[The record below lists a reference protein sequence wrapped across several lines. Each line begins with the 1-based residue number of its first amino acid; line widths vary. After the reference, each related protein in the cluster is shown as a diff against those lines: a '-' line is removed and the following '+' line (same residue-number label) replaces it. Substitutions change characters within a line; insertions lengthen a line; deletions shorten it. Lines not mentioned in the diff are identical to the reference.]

1 MDLVAGELFLD
12 EMTND
17 WAVVWMILIFLVNNV
32 VLMNLLIAI
41 MSNTCKPPS
50 TRSAVGVSRVHNG
63 RRAQRQ
69 ACATAGVHNG
79 SACATPRTVPSRER
93 GAGFRV

>member
-41 MSNTCKPPS
+41 MSNTCKPLS
-50 TRSAVGVSRVHNG
+50 TSSAVDVSKVHIG
-63 RRAQRQ
+63 R
-69 ACATAGVHNG
+69 
-79 SACATPRTVPSRER
+79 ACATPRTVPSRER
-93 GAGFRV
+93 PAGRRV

>member
-69 ACATAGVHNG
+69 ACTTAVRAQHRGQCRAENG
-79 SACATPRTVPSRER
+79 AQ
-93 GAGFRV
+93 GLGFRV